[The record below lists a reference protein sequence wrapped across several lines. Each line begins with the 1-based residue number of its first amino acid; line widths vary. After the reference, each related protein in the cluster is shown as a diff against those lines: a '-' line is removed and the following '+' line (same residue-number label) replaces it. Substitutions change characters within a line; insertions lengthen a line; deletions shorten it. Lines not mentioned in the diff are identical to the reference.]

1 LANIGRFP
9 HSISS
14 LPGSA
19 YRRASALRSRS
30 REGNFRAR
38 LRVDPNAPELLLS
51 PHCDDAVLDCWSLLT
66 SDRPLVV
73 ANLFAGAPPPGGR
86 GVWEALIGV
95 ADSRERA
102 RERVSEDARAL
113 ARAGRE
119 AVNMPLLDVQ
129 FRRQSSDRLDLGE
142 LDRAL
147 ADEVAPSASRVYV
160 PAGIG
165 AHRDHLLAR
174 RYGRALLRAGM
185 PVTLYAELP
194 YCTFHGWPS
203 WVNGGNPAPRRNVD
217 AYWQSSL
224 AGVPEMPSLHAAEVI
239 RLDPAS
245 ARAKGEAVWCY
256 ESSLNY
262 STRYLMSDPAF
273 GGFEVRWTLVR
284 PVAPSDPAHAQSSSQ
299 D

>member
-1 LANIGRFP
+1 MNRHFP
-9 HSISS
+9 RRISG
-14 LPGSA
+14 LPGNL
-19 YRRASALRSRS
+19 YRRTNALRAGR
-30 REGNFRAR
+30 REGHFRSR

-95 ADSRERA
+95 ADSSERA
-102 RERVSEDARAL
+102 RERISEDARAL

-119 AVNMPLLDVQ
+119 AVNLPLLDVQ
-129 FRRQSSDRLDLGE
+129 YRRQSSDGLDLGE
-142 LDRAL
+142 LDRAV
-147 ADEVAPSASRVYV
+147 AHEVVHSASRVYV

-203 WVNGGNPAPRRNVD
+203 WVNGGDPAPRSNVD
-217 AYWQSSL
+217 TYWQSSL

-256 ESSLNY
+256 ETSLNY

-273 GGFEVRWTLVR
+273 GGFEVRWELVR
-284 PVAPSDPAHAQSSSQ
+284 PGAPTSPALEQSSPQ